1 MRKPTPKHIQPQSK
15 AMSGFHYK
23 EGVMHADNISLN
35 DIANQYGTPAYVY
48 SAEHIAYQYH
58 ALADAMKRALPA
70 GSSAMLCYACKA
82 NSNLA
87 ILSHLRKMGSGLE
100 VVSGG
105 ELQRGLKAG
114 FDPQKIVFT
123 GVGKTRAEIEL
134 ALNSKIKQFNVESLP
149 ELHAI
154 QAVAESIGKTATV
167 VFRLN
172 PDVSGGGH
180 HKISTGRKRDK
191 FGISHAALLDAFAQA
206 KGMTHVNAVGLSMH
220 IGSQV
225 FDVNKFREAFEK
237 LPDVVNEL
245 RGLGHTVE
253 RLDIGGGFPI
263 QYNNESLL
271 DLDAYAQWVADFVAP
286 LGTEIILEPGRYLV
300 GNGGVLLSEVLYV
313 KETQDRSFLVIDAA
327 MNDLIRPTLYEA
339 YHGIAPVRQG
349 ANDMKQYD
357 VVGPICET
365 GDTFSSGRE
374 LPESKQG
381 DLVVIQSAGAYGM
394 SMASNY
400 NTRGILPEIL
410 VMDGKAHLIRRRQSV
425 EDILAYESIPEELK

>member
-1 MRKPTPKHIQPQSK
+1 MT
-15 AMSGFHYK
+15 GFSYK
-23 EGVMHADNISLN
+23 NASLHADDIPLS
-35 DIANQYGTPAYVY
+35 DIAREHGTPAYVY
-48 SAEHIAYQYH
+48 SAAHIKHQYD
-58 ALADAMKRALPA
+58 ALAGAMKRALPD
-70 GSSAMLCYACKA
+70 GSSALLCYACKA
-82 NSNLA
+82 NSNIA
-87 ILSHLRKMGSGLE
+87 VLSHLRKLGSGLE

-123 GVGKTRAEIEL
+123 GVGKTKAEIAL
-134 ALNSKIKQFNVESLP
+134 ALHSNIKQFNVESLP
-149 ELHAI
+149 EMAAI
-154 QAVAESIGKTATV
+154 QDVAQSLGKTARV

-191 FGISHAALLDAFAQA
+191 FGIGYETMFDAFEQA
-206 KGMTHVNAVGLSMH
+206 KQYSHIDAVGLSMH

-225 FDVNKFREAFEK
+225 FDVAKFRDAFEK
-237 LPDVVNEL
+237 LPDIVGEL
-245 RGLGHTVE
+245 RAKGYTIA

-263 QYNNESLL
+263 QYNNEELL

-313 KETQDRSFLVIDAA
+313 KETKDRSFLIIDAA

-339 YHGIAPVRQG
+339 YHGIIPVTQG
-349 ANDMKQYD
+349 ANDIKSYD
-357 VVGPICET
+357 IVGPICET
-365 GDTFSSGRE
+365 GDTFSTGRE
-374 LPESKQG
+374 LPESKPG
-381 DLVVIQSAGAYGM
+381 DLIAIQSAGAYGM

-400 NTRGILPEIL
+400 NTRGIIPEVM

-425 EDILAYESIPEELK
+425 EDILSYESIPEDLA

>member
-1 MRKPTPKHIQPQSK
+1 MAGFQYKNG
-15 AMSGFHYK
+15 AMY
-23 EGVMHADNISLN
+23 ADDIPLS
-35 DIANQYGTPAYVY
+35 DIAREYGTPAYVY
-48 SAEHIAYQYH
+48 SAEHIAFQYH

-70 GSSAMLCYACKA
+70 GSSALLCYACKA
-82 NSNLA
+82 NSNIA

-123 GVGKTRAEIEL
+123 GVGKTHAEIEL
-134 ALNSKIKQFNVESLP
+134 ALNSNIKQFNVESLP

-154 QAVAESIGKTATV
+154 HSVAQSIGKTANV

-191 FGISHAALLDAFAQA
+191 FGIGHAALLDAFAQA
-206 KGMTHVNAVGLSMH
+206 KEMSHVTARGLSMH

-225 FDVNKFREAFEK
+225 FEVEKFREAFEK
-237 LPDVVNEL
+237 LPDIVGEL
-245 RGLGHTVE
+245 RALGHTIE

-263 QYNNESLL
+263 QYNNENLL

-313 KETQDRSFLVIDAA
+313 KESQDRTFLVIDAA
-327 MNDLIRPTLYEA
+327 MNDLIRPTLYDA
-339 YHGIAPVRQG
+339 YHGVAPVRQG
-349 ANDMKQYD
+349 ANNLKSYD
-357 VVGPICET
+357 IVGPICET

-374 LPESKQG
+374 LPESKAG

-410 VMDGKAHLIRRRQSV
+410 VMDGKAHLIRRRQTV
-425 EDILAYESIPEELK
+425 DDILSYETIPDELK

>member
-1 MRKPTPKHIQPQSK
+1 MT
-15 AMSGFHYK
+15 GFHYK
-23 EGVMHADNISLN
+23 QGIMHADDIPLS
-35 DIANQYGTPAYVY
+35 DIARDYGTPAYVY
-48 SAEHIAYQYH
+48 SANHIAFQYH
-58 ALADAMKRALPA
+58 ALADAMKCALPPT
-70 GSSAMLCYACKA
+70 SSALLCYACKA
-82 NSNLA
+82 NSNIA
-87 ILSHLRKMGSGLE
+87 ILSHLRKLGSGLE

-123 GVGKTRAEIEL
+123 GVGKTRDEIAL
-134 ALNSKIKQFNVESLP
+134 GLNSGIKQFNVESLP

-154 QAVAESIGKTATV
+154 QQVAQSVDKTATV

-191 FGISHAALLDAFAQA
+191 FGIGHGALLEAFAQA
-206 KGMTHVNAVGLSMH
+206 DQMSHVDAVGLSMH

-225 FDVNKFREAFEK
+225 FDVGKFREAFAK
-237 LPDVVNEL
+237 LPDIVHEL
-245 RGLGHTVE
+245 RGKGYKIE

-263 QYNNESLL
+263 QYNGENLL

-300 GNGGVLLSEVLYV
+300 GNGGVLLSEVLYI
-313 KETQDRSFLVIDAA
+313 KETQDRSFLIIDAA

-349 ANDMKQYD
+349 ANDIKQYD
-357 VVGPICET
+357 IVGPICET

-410 VMDGKAHLIRRRQSV
+410 VMGGKAHLIRRRQTV
-425 EDILAYESIPEELK
+425 DDILAYESIPDELK